1 MGKWKVGSGAHE
13 ANGEWALGS
22 RASGASRRSR
32 EGGSRRKEASKVLCG
47 GYDRPNGKKFKRV
60 AIKQLKLN

>member
-1 MGKWKVGSGAHE
+1 MAGAKR
-13 ANGEWALGS
+13 GS
-22 RASGASRRSR
+22 RVGKKKVAGD
-32 EGGSRRKEASKVLCG
+32 KVLCG